1 MEVVFY
7 NQVIQKSVEPTVK
20 LSTTKLSKLVLTI
33 ALQVVITVTP
43 RCMILVTILVERME
57 QSTFGLL
64 SVFPSESWDLTKEHI
79 LETT

>member
-1 MEVVFY
+1 MDFY
-7 NQVIQKSVEPTVK
+7 NQVSQRNVEPTEK
-20 LSTTKLSKLVLTI
+20 LSTIKSSKLALTI

-43 RCMILVTILVERME
+43 RCMILVIISVEPTE
-57 QSTFGLL
+57 QSMYGLL